1 MWILEALQP
10 FLYIPPPPYFVH
22 INLFLQMARGNAAV
36 LRKKLICGVFLA
48 NRYNKVRFA
57 KRKPAVCVLSAIC
70 YTLMVILLYCTGNTW
85 EFCTA
90 GRDQYIRIFDRR
102 ALLSQSNSVS
112 SHSPTVLCN
121 PIVKL
126 TRNSKINSFSFLLI
140 NSTYVSYTFI
150 SLLGSVEY
158 LTCFSPKTGIE
169 VNEIELWI

>member
-1 MWILEALQP
+1 MDLGSTSTIP
-10 FLYIPPPPYFVH
+10 LYPTPPYFVH
-22 INLFLQMARGNAAV
+22 IHLFLQMARGNAAV
-36 LRKKLICGVFLA
+36 LRKKLICGVLLA

-126 TRNSKINSFSFLLI
+126 TRNSKINSFCFLLI
-140 NSTYVSYTFI
+140 NNMCLI
-150 SLLGSVEY
+150 LLFHY
-158 LTCFSPKTGIE
+158 
-169 VNEIELWI
+169 